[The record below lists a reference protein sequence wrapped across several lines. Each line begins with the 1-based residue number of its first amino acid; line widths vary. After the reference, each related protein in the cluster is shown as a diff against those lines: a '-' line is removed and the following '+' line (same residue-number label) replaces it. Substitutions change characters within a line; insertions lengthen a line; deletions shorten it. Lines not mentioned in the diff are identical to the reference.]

1 MIIDFHTHVFPDRI
15 AQKTIELLSAKG
27 GIPAHSNGTV
37 TGLLEHM
44 EKAGVELSV
53 TLPVL
58 TNPQSFEKVNQYAYE
73 LNQVYSQGSRRLIS
87 FGAIHPLCEDI
98 DKKMKA
104 LKDMGFL
111 GVKLHPD
118 YQECFITH
126 EGYIRILQCAKEYDL
141 IALTH
146 AGFDVGYPDAP
157 IRCTPALARE
167 VIDKVK
173 PSRFVLAH
181 CGSTR
186 LLDEALTMLCGQD
199 VYLDTAYVL
208 QYMGKERF
216 LEILRRHGEDK
227 ILFASDSPWSS
238 IENDVNTLRSFGLGK
253 ETENKIFSENTRA
266 LLGI

>member
-1 MIIDFHTHVFPDRI
+1 MIIDFHTHVFPDKM
-15 AQKTIELLSAKG
+15 AKKTIELLSVKG
-27 GIPAHSNGTV
+27 GIPAFSDGTV
-37 TGLLEHM
+37 AGLLETM

-58 TNPQSFEKVNQYAYE
+58 TNPQSFESVNRFAAE
-73 LNQVYSQGSRRLIS
+73 LNRAYSQGEQRLVS
-87 FGAIHPLCEDI
+87 FGAIHPLCQDI

-146 AGFDVGYPDAP
+146 AGYDVGYPNAP

-173 PSRFVLAH
+173 HSKFVLAH
-181 CGSTR
+181 CGSTK
-186 LLDEALTMLCGQD
+186 LSDDVLTLLCGQD

-208 QYMGKERF
+208 QYMGRERF
-216 LEILRRHGEDK
+216 SEIVRRHGEDR
-227 ILFASDSPWSS
+227 ILFGSDSPWSS
-238 IENDVNTLRSFGLGK
+238 MEKDVNTLRSFGLGK
-253 ETENKIFSENTRA
+253 STENKIFSENAKA

>member
-1 MIIDFHTHVFPDRI
+1 MIIDFHTHVFPDKI
-15 AQKTIELLSAKG
+15 AQKTIELLAAKG
-27 GIPAHSNGTV
+27 GIPAFSDGTV
-37 TGLLEHM
+37 SGLLAKM
-44 EKAGVELSV
+44 DKAGVELSV

-58 TNPQSFEKVNQYAYE
+58 TNPNSFEKVNRYAYE
-73 LNQVYSQGSRRLIS
+73 LNQTFSQGSKRLIS

-98 DKKMKA
+98 DKKMRS

-126 EGYIRILQCAKEYDL
+126 EGYVRILQCAKEYDL

-173 PSRFVLAH
+173 HPKFVLAH

-186 LLDEALTMLCGQD
+186 LLDEALTMICGQD

-208 QYMGKERF
+208 QYMSKERF
-216 LEILRRHGEDK
+216 MEILRRHGEDR
-227 ILFASDSPWSS
+227 ILFASDSPWSNM
-238 IENDVNTLRSFGLGK
+238 ENDVNTLRSFGLD
-253 ETENKIFSENTRA
+253 ERTENKIFSENART